1 MSCTTNSCS
10 LNDYEYISG
19 LRYARM
25 IQRSLMPEPT
35 AMEKILN
42 EYFVLNLPKDIVTGD
57 FFYVHQK
64 DKYTYL
70 AVGDC
75 TGHGVPGAL
84 LSILGISFLNEII
97 QSIASPHANR
107 ILNTM
112 REKVMK
118 ALHQTGQV
126 YETKDSIDM
135 ALCIIDQEQQT
146 LQYAG
151 ANRPLLVIRNGQLS
165 IYPPDKM
172 PIGVAPIIER
182 AFSAT
187 EIELRSNDLIYLF
200 TDGYADQFGGPA
212 NKKFKYRRFR
222 EHLVSIQHLPMQ
234 EQYSRLTSIFNEW
247 KGEASQID
255 DVLVMGIKI

>member
-1 MSCTTNSCS
+1 MSCTTNTCS
-10 LNDYEYISG
+10 LEDNEYVSG

-25 IQRSLMPEPT
+25 IQCSLMPEPS

-42 EYFVLNLPKDIVTGD
+42 DYFILNLPKDIVTGD
-57 FFYVHQK
+57 FYYVHQK

-97 QSIASPHANR
+97 QSLSTPHANR
-107 ILNTM
+107 ILNIM

-118 ALHQTGQV
+118 ALHQTGQI
-126 YETKDSIDM
+126 YETKDSIDL

-146 LQYAG
+146 MQYAG
-151 ANRPLLVIRNGQLS
+151 ANRPLLFIRDGNLS
-165 IYPPDKM
+165 IYQPDKM

-182 AFSAT
+182 SFSIT
-187 EIELRSNDLIYLF
+187 EIELRANDLIYLF
-200 TDGYADQFGGPA
+200 SDGYADQFGGPDD
-212 NKKFKYRRFR
+212 KKFKYRRFR
-222 EHLVSIQHLPMQ
+222 DHLLSIQHLPLQ
-234 EQYSRLTSIFNEW
+234 EQYQNLTSTFNQW
-247 KGEASQID
+247 KGDSSQID

>member
-1 MSCTTNSCS
+1 MSCKTNTCS
-10 LNDYEYISG
+10 LEDNEYLSG

-25 IQRSLMPEPT
+25 IQRSLMPEPS

-42 EYFVLNLPKDIVTGD
+42 DYFVLNLPKDIVTGD
-57 FFYVHQK
+57 FYYVHQK
-64 DKYTYL
+64 DKYTFL
-70 AVGDC
+70 AIGDC

-97 QSIASPHANR
+97 QSITIPHANR

-118 ALHQTGQV
+118 ALRQTGQI

-135 ALCIIDQEQQT
+135 SLCIIDQEHQI

-151 ANRPLLVIRNGQLS
+151 ANRPLLFIRDGNLS
-165 IYPPDKM
+165 IYQPDKM
-172 PIGVAPIIER
+172 PIGVAPIIEHS
-182 AFSAT
+182 FKVT
-187 EIELRSNDLIYLF
+187 EIELRSNDLFYLF
-200 TDGYADQFGGPA
+200 SDGYADQFGGPK

-222 EHLVSIQHLPMQ
+222 DHLLAIHHLPMQ
-234 EQYSRLTSIFNEW
+234 EQYQDLITTFKKW
-247 KGEASQID
+247 KGDTVQID

>member
-1 MSCTTNSCS
+1 MNCTTNSCS
-10 LNDYEYISG
+10 LEDNEYISG

-25 IQRSLMPEPT
+25 IQRSLMPEQAT
-35 AMEKILN
+35 IEKILRDH
-42 EYFVLNLPKDIVTGD
+42 FLLNLPKDIVTGD
-57 FFYVHQK
+57 FYYVHQA

-97 QSIASPHANR
+97 NNLTVPHANR

-118 ALHQTGQV
+118 ALHQTGQA
-126 YETKDSIDM
+126 YESKDSMDM
-135 ALCIIDQEQQT
+135 ALCIIDQEKQE

-151 ANRPLLVIRNGQLS
+151 ANRPLLLIRQGELK
-165 IYPPDKM
+165 IYQPDKM
-172 PIGVAPIIER
+172 PIGVAPIIEQT
-182 AFSAT
+182 FKT
-187 EIELRSNDLIYLF
+187 QYIPLEKDDLLYLF
-200 TDGYADQFGGPA
+200 SDGFSDQFGGPE

-222 EHLVSIQHLPMQ
+222 EHLLAIHSLPLS
-234 EQYSRLTSIFNEW
+234 EQYDNLATTFEKW
-247 KGEASQID
+247 KGD
-255 DVLVMGIKI
+255 TP